1 MLALGLQGSPRKNG
15 NTSYLLSAFMNELKK
30 SGAQIKVI
38 EADKKNIIPCKEY
51 SVCEKKGFCPINDDM
66 NPEIYPLL
74 RQADVIVVATPIF
87 FYSAPAQLKA
97 LIDRSQALWAR
108 KYKLK
113 LNNPGQKY
121 RRGFLLALGAT
132 RGKNLFEGLHLTIKY
147 FFDAIGASLEGS
159 LTYRQIEN
167 PGDMEKH
174 PSVLTDVKEKAS
186 HLIKPF
192 LGRKKIL
199 FACRENACRSQIA
212 SAFAQHLAGDKFEV
226 ISGGSSPAGKINP
239 LMVEAMSEKGLDMAF
254 RNPKSIEKAVAEVKP
269 DIIITMG
276 CGEECAFMP
285 GVKIEDWNLPDPTG
299 KPIDFMRNIRD
310 EIENRVV
317 SLIKDFGSRSRLEIG
332 N

>member
-15 NTSYLLSAFMNELKK
+15 NTSYLLSAFMNELEK

-51 SVCEKKGFCPINDDM
+51 SLCEKKGFCPIDDDM
-66 NPEIYPLL
+66 KHEIYPLL
-74 RQADVIVVATPIF
+74 RQADIIVAATPIF
-87 FYSAPAQLKA
+87 FYSAPAQLKG

-108 KYKLK
+108 RYKLK
-113 LNNPGQKY
+113 LNDPGQKY

-174 PSVLTDVKEKAS
+174 PSVLNDVKEKAS

-212 SAFAQHLAGDKFEV
+212 GAFAQHLAGDKFEV

-317 SLIKDFGSRSRLEIG
+317 SLIKDFGSRSRLET
-332 N
+332 